1 VGKIWRKNK
10 MKKRLK
16 INLLLDAQSWLLR
29 DVQGVHLM
37 AEFEW
42 VFGEVA
48 SEIWVVGKLRK

>member
-1 VGKIWRKNK
+1 